1 MNILYY
7 DERMDLNDLQPIW
20 EMMKPMF
27 PEGDLLF
34 LPNSVQL
41 LTNVPA
47 DVLFDIQEKIVVA
60 LDRIRT
66 ERPKEYQRA
75 HTDRIWNYRDRQWKE
90 AMKKAQKK
98 NISDTPSTQEASNVD

>member
-20 EMMKPMF
+20 ETMKPMF

-41 LTNVPA
+41 LTDVPA

-66 ERPKEYQRA
+66 ERPSEYQRA
-75 HTDRIWNYRDRQWKE
+75 HTDRVWNYRDKQWKE
-90 AMKKAQKK
+90 AIDKANKNQKK
-98 NISDTPSTQEASNVD
+98 